1 MCFKLEEKRETER
14 ENKHKFRC
22 TCSRRAEK
30 DIIGTFLSWLIQ
42 ALLPSLASESWDAVA
57 HRHNGSLSR
66 DWATD

>member
-14 ENKHKFRC
+14 KNKHKYRC
-22 TCSRRAEK
+22 TCSRWAEK

-42 ALLPSLASESWDAVA
+42 EILLSLASESWDSVA

-66 DWATD
+66 DLDTD